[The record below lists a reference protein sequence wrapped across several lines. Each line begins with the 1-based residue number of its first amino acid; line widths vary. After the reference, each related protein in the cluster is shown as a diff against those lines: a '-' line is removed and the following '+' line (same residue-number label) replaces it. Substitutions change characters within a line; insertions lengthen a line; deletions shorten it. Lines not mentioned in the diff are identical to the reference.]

1 MVGCV
6 PVSGEADG
14 GDFAMVRKGMIRTTW
29 WSFLVLAALAAAL
42 GGPTAVAADDAKAVM
57 DAAAQFYRALNVMFT
72 GEVAPMLEVWSH
84 ARDVTY
90 MGPGGD
96 FRVGWDQVLASW
108 KEQAAMKL
116 GGQVRP
122 ENMRVV
128 VGRDLAV
135 THNVEVGENITD
147 GKVSK
152 VSIRATNV
160 FRKEA
165 GKWKMVGHHTDLLP
179 HLKP

>member
-1 MVGCV
+1 MR
-6 PVSGEADG
+6 
-14 GDFAMVRKGMIRTTW
+14 RKNLAW
-29 WSFLVLAALAAAL
+29 WSIVVSLILAVSLARPV
-42 GGPTAVAADDAKAVM
+42 GVVADDGKAVT
-57 DAAAQFYRALNVMFT
+57 DAAAQFYRALNAMFT
-72 GEVAPMLEVWSH
+72 GELAPMVEVWSH
-84 ARDVTY
+84 GRDVTY

-116 GGQVRP
+116 GGKVHAD
-122 ENMRVV
+122 NMRVI

-135 THNVEVGENITD
+135 THNVEVGENVKD
-147 GKVSK
+147 GQVLK

-160 FRKEA
+160 FRKES
-165 GKWKMVGHHTDLLP
+165 GKWKMIGHHTDLLP

>member
-1 MVGCV
+1 
-6 PVSGEADG
+6 
-14 GDFAMVRKGMIRTTW
+14 MIRKTLAW
-29 WSFLVLAALAAAL
+29 WSILMLVALAVSIAR
-42 GGPTAVAADDAKAVM
+42 PVVAAADEREAVV
-57 DAAAQFYRALNVMFT
+57 DAAAEFYRALNVMFT
-72 GEVAPMLEVWSH
+72 GELAPMLAVWSH
-84 ARDVTY
+84 AGDVTY

-116 GGQVRP
+116 GGKVHSD
-122 ENMRVV
+122 NMRVT
-128 VGRDLAV
+128 VGHDLAV
-135 THNVEVGENITD
+135 THNIEIGENVKD
-147 GKVSK
+147 GQVLK

-160 FRKEA
+160 FRKER